1 MSVIARI
8 SSDKS
13 LSIFDEIIEVDSTY
27 FEDSFENNTRK
38 QEWAFETW
46 GASPETVY
54 NDDSQEGWGIY
65 RTGSSGHGSGALYIP
80 MPNITKGKVVMEFV
94 WRPYTVDN
102 SYKGS
107 FFRVRGNNISRN
119 VYYGRT
125 GGDVYLELSAYSV
138 SNVSVTTGGTKTLSP
153 SIFDSSIYRIE
164 WNVETGEVHIF
175 VNGELEHTFNVDYI
189 QESFFEFSFGGYSG
203 DFGTT
208 FGDVS
213 IMVDDNKPI
222 KFTNDGKIYVK
233 NIKEIDNALKV
244 GNQGLVVNE
253 IIEGGI

>member
-1 MSVIARI
+1 MNVIARI

-13 LSIFDEIIEVDSTY
+13 LKIFDEVIEVDSTY
-27 FEDSFENNTRK
+27 FEDSFVNNTKK
-38 QEWAFETW
+38 QEWLFETW

-54 NDDSQEGWGIY
+54 NDVSQEGWGLY
-65 RTGSSGHGSGALYIP
+65 RTGNSGHGSGALYIP
-80 MPNITKGKVVMEFV
+80 MPNIAKGKVVMEFV
-94 WRPYTVDN
+94 WKPYTADD

-138 SNVSVTTGGTKTLSP
+138 DSVRVTTGGVKELS
-153 SIFDSSIYRIE
+153 SDIFENNRYRIK
-164 WNVETGEVHIF
+164 WDVDTSEVTVF
-175 VNGELEHTFNVDYI
+175 VNDVLEHTLIVGYE

-203 DFGTT
+203 DLGTT
-208 FGDVS
+208 FEDVS

-233 NIKEIDNALKV
+233 NIKEIDNTLKV

-253 IIEGGI
+253 ILEGGI